1 MSHLSADSL
10 MPLVTALP
18 VSELYALQ
26 VKLNRL
32 LRNQDKPVKKKKDI
46 YTKIGEKYRPE
57 NFEQLVSEIMHEA
70 P

>member
-57 NFEQLVSEIMHEA
+57 NFEQLVSEIMHS